1 MLKKADKNANRLQRH
16 KRVRRK
22 ITELLK
28 DQDYVYSE
36 VLTIYMLK

>member
-16 KRVRRK
+16 KENFQ
-22 ITELLK
+22 ELLK

-36 VLTIYMLK
+36 VLTIYTLK